1 MSFLMELK
9 FGVIRD
15 VNSNKMPNS
24 ITAVEVLMEGAFFV
38 FMFFLEFLIE
48 QTCTICDQS
57 LPS

>member
-1 MSFLMELK
+1 MEFK
-9 FGVIRD
+9 FGVIKD
-15 VNSNKMPNS
+15 VNSDKMSDS
-24 ITAVEVLMEGAFFV
+24 IAAVEVLMEGAFFV

>member
-1 MSFLMELK
+1 MELK

-15 VNSNKMPNS
+15 VNSDKMPNS
-24 ITAVEVLMEGAFFV
+24 IAAVEVLMEGAFFV

-48 QTCTICDQS
+48 PTCTICDQS